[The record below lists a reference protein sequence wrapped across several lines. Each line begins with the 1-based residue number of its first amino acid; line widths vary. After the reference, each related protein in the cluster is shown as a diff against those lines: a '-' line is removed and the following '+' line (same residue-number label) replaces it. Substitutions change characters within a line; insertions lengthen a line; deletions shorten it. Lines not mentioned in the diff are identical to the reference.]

1 MSLLCFPVAVYML
14 SFLFIFS
21 SSSAHSFHDDGHS
34 LLSFKSA
41 ITSDPHGSM
50 ADWLPA
56 HPFCNWSAIT
66 CSRRHVDRVVS
77 LNLSSMSLYGT
88 IAPSLAN
95 LTFLHMLDLSNNA
108 LHGHIP
114 TQLGRLSRLRILWVD
129 GNELTGSIPSDLHNC
144 TNLVLLGLGY
154 NNLTGSIPQELGSLT
169 HLKELYMGANILTG
183 NIPIFWSNISTLT
196 HLEICINKLTGSL
209 PTELGR
215 LSSLQILYLYQN
227 ELSGPIP
234 TSLSN
239 ISTLIDLEISK
250 NKFTGSI
257 PEELSLLT
265 SLQYLS
271 LFDNELSGTIPASLS
286 NISTLTDLEINLNKL
301 TGSIPTSLSN
311 MVNLFLLNLW
321 GNQLSGNIPNSI
333 GNCTKLT
340 ALALNHNK
348 LSGSVPVEL
357 GKLPLLERLRLHN
370 NQLSSGSATTMPFLV
385 ALTNCS
391 HLKQLTL
398 DNNKLSGVLPFAI
411 GKLSTN
417 LSYLSLS
424 KNMIEGTIPPSI
436 GNLSR
441 LSYLNLSEN
450 FLNGRIPSLRNL
462 TNIERL
468 CLENNKLEGNIPN
481 DFQNLQHLGLLDIS
495 GNMLSGKVPN
505 SLASLK
511 QLRDLLLHHNQ
522 LSGNIPAILG
532 NCTNLELL
540 DLSHNRL
547 TGSIPREIVAL
558 YNLHFYLNLS
568 WNLLEGPLP
577 MEIGKI
583 AMAQAI
589 DISAN
594 HLSGFIPPTLGSCVE
609 LLSLNLS
616 RNSFQG
622 SIPDLLGNLQN
633 LMSLDLSSNFL
644 SGTIPIT
651 LNKLKMLQYLNLSFN
666 KFTGELPK
674 GALFANQSIVMSFN
688 GNPNLC
694 GPKIFQLY
702 ACPTP
707 RGHVTIVKQLNYP
720 RISYQELHMATN
732 GFSQANLL
740 GTSSFGSIY
749 KGTLKDGTFVAVKV
763 YQLQNDQADKS
774 FKAEC
779 SVLQKVR
786 HRNLVKII
794 SSCSNLHF
802 KGLLFE
808 FISKGSL
815 EKHLYPDRDDNNG
828 EDSCELGLKARLD
841 IAIDVSYA
849 MEYLHHD
856 CFVQVVHCDLKPS
869 NVLLDGDMLGHVTD
883 FGISRLIGES
893 STSSLTSTL
902 CLRGSV
908 GYIAPEY
915 GLGGTVSTQ
924 GDVYSYGIL
933 LLEMLT
939 RKRPTSDIFD
949 GNLNLHNWVKSTFQ
963 NRLKEV
969 IDSVLFS
976 ELNGDEFEENNAYK
990 CLISLLQVGLH
1001 CSKCSPEERPTMRDV
1016 VRMLES
1022 IREDLMENI
1031 VPSRGLRRSISN
1043 LLSSTSATSNDAP
1056 TLNEQS
1062 STF

>member
-1 MSLLCFPVAVYML
+1 M
-14 SFLFIFS
+14 
-21 SSSAHSFHDDGHS
+21 
-34 LLSFKSA
+34 
-41 ITSDPHGSM
+41 
-50 ADWLPA
+50 
-56 HPFCNWSAIT
+56 
-66 CSRRHVDRVVS
+66 
-77 LNLSSMSLYGT
+77 
-88 IAPSLAN
+88 
-95 LTFLHMLDLSNNA
+95 
-108 LHGHIP
+108 
-114 TQLGRLSRLRILWVD
+114 
-129 GNELTGSIPSDLHNC
+129 
-144 TNLVLLGLGY
+144 
-154 NNLTGSIPQELGSLT
+154 
-169 HLKELYMGANILTG
+169 
-183 NIPIFWSNISTLT
+183 PI
-196 HLEICINKLTGSL
+196 
-209 PTELGR
+209 
-215 LSSLQILYLYQN
+215 
-227 ELSGPIP
+227 
-234 TSLSN
+234 
-239 ISTLIDLEISK
+239 
-250 NKFTGSI
+250 
-257 PEELSLLT
+257 
-265 SLQYLS
+265 
-271 LFDNELSGTIPASLS
+271 
-286 NISTLTDLEINLNKL
+286 
-301 TGSIPTSLSN
+301 
-311 MVNLFLLNLW
+311 
-321 GNQLSGNIPNSI
+321 
-333 GNCTKLT
+333 
-340 ALALNHNK
+340 
-348 LSGSVPVEL
+348 EL
-357 GKLPLLERLRLHN
+357 GKLPLLEIVFLHN
-370 NQLSSGSATTMPFLV
+370 NQLTSGSATTMPALV

-391 HLKQLTL
+391 HLKQLDL
-398 DNNKLSGVLPFAI
+398 HNNKLSGVLPFSI

-424 KNMIEGTIPPSI
+424 KNMIEGIIPPSI
-436 GNLSR
+436 GNLSS

-450 FLNGRIPSLRNL
+450 LLNGRIPPLRNL
-462 TNIERL
+462 TNLERL
-468 CLENNKLEGNIPN
+468 CLENNKLQGNIPN
-481 DFQNLQHLGLLDIS
+481 DFQNLQHLGFLDIS
-495 GNMLSGKVPN
+495 GNMLSGKIPN

-522 LSGNIPAILG
+522 LSRDIPTSLG
-532 NCTNLELL
+532 NCTNLEKL

-547 TGSIPREIVAL
+547 TGSIPREIAAL

-568 WNLLEGPLP
+568 WNLLEGSLP
-577 MEIGKI
+577 MDIGKI

-594 HLSGFIPPTLGSCVE
+594 HLSGVVPPTLGSCVE

-616 RNSFQG
+616 QNSFQG
-622 SIPDLLGNLQN
+622 SIPDSLENLRS
-633 LMSLDLSSNFL
+633 LVSLDLSSNFL

-666 KFTGELPK
+666 KLIGELPK
-674 GALFANQSIVMSFN
+674 GGIFANQSIVMSFN

-694 GPKIFQLY
+694 GPKLFQLY

-707 RGHVTIVKQLNYP
+707 RSHLTILKKVLLSMSGAIAFILCCLVLRFLWRGNIHIQSIDVSRAIFQKLDYQ
-720 RISYQELHMATN
+720 RISYQELHIATN
-732 GFSQANLL
+732 GFSQASLL

-763 YQLQNDQADKS
+763 YQLQNDQAEKS

-779 SVLQKVR
+779 SVLQKIQ

-802 KGLLFE
+802 KGLVFE
-808 FISKGSL
+808 FISNGSL
-815 EKHLYPDRDDNNG
+815 EKHLYPDNRDDNNG

-841 IAIDVSYA
+841 IAIDVAYA

-883 FGISRLIGES
+883 LGISRLIGES
-893 STSSLTSTL
+893 STNSLTSTL
-902 CLRGSV
+902 YLRGSV

-915 GLGGTVSTQ
+915 GLGGIVSTQ

-939 RKRPTSDIFD
+939 RKRPTSDIFV

-969 IDSVLFS
+969 IDSGLFS
-976 ELNGDEFEENNAYK
+976 EVNEDEFEENNAYK
-990 CLISLLQVGLH
+990 CLISLLQVGML
-1001 CSKCSPEERPTMRDV
+1001 CSKYSPEKRPTMRDV

-1043 LLSSTSATSNDAP
+1043 LLNSTSATSNDIP